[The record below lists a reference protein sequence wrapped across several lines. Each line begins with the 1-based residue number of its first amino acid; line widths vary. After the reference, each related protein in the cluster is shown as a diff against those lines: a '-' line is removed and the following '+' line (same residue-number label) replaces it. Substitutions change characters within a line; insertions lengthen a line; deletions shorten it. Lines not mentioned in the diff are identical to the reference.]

1 MTISLKIQRKQPI
14 VFLLVLFCAMLVSA
28 EIVAHPPCDD
38 FLKLH
43 DKKPKYL
50 EFIQCKKTQNAQ
62 IPVLQAKYRV
72 KWKNIVSI
80 CLECNLF
87 GIFVVFGKPYLT

>member
-38 FLKLH
+38 FFLK
-43 DKKPKYL
+43 
-50 EFIQCKKTQNAQ
+50 T
-62 IPVLQAKYRV
+62 
-72 KWKNIVSI
+72 
-80 CLECNLF
+80 
-87 GIFVVFGKPYLT
+87 T